1 MQRGKE
7 RRQTKT
13 ERLKERI
20 EIDPEHLV
28 RLTEAGNIT
37 EIMYSEK
44 RSRGGYIAKLDKDS
58 YMDKRTGE
66 IKEFEH
72 IENRSQDLDNVAK
85 TLKRLRDILNANITD
100 TSKCRW
106 VTLTY
111 KENMTDPQK
120 LRIDAENCIKRL
132 REKYGSFEY
141 ITAAEPQG
149 RGAWH
154 LHCVFIFPDK
164 APYMANETVAQAWKK
179 GFVTVKSLDSV
190 DNVGAYLTA
199 YLGDMELTDT
209 QGTEMSEN
217 IKGIK
222 EITYKD
228 SNGDIQTK
236 RYIKGARLSMYPPKF
251 NIYRKSKGIKEPTV
265 TVVPYQDAKQKVCSA
280 KQTFQKTVALEDTD
294 KGYQNVLQYEYYNS
308 ILDAK
313 SQEYEY
319 VFEGGK
325 NQKID
330 L

>member
-1 MQRGKE
+1 MRSGKE

-13 ERLKERI
+13 ERLKERV

-85 TLKRLRDILNANITD
+85 SLKRLRDILNANITD

-106 VTLTY
+106 ITLTY
-111 KENMTDPQK
+111 ADNMTDPQK
-120 LRIDAENCIKRL
+120 LRFDAENCIKRL
-132 REKYGSFEY
+132 RKIYGRFEY

-154 LHCVFIFPDK
+154 LHCVFIFPDR
-164 APYMANETVAQAWKK
+164 APYMANETVAHAWNK

-199 YLGDMELTDT
+199 YLGDMELDDM
-209 QGTEMSEN
+209 QGMEIQETA
-217 IKGIK
+217 KGIK

-228 SNGDIQTK
+228 SNGDTQTK
-236 RYIKGARLSMYPPKF
+236 RYIKGARLCMYPPKF

-265 TVVPYQDAKQKVCSA
+265 TVVPYRDAKQKVCCA
-280 KQTFQKTVALEDTD
+280 EQTFRKTVALDDAE
-294 KGYQNVLQYEYYNS
+294 KKYHNVLQYEYYNS

-313 SQEYEY
+313 SQEHEY
-319 VFEGGK
+319 VFEGG
-325 NQKID
+325 NQKIE
-330 L
+330 

>member
-1 MQRGKE
+1 
-7 RRQTKT
+7 
-13 ERLKERI
+13 
-20 EIDPEHLV
+20 
-28 RLTEAGNIT
+28 
-37 EIMYSEK
+37 MYSEK
-44 RSRGGYIAKLDKDS
+44 RSQGGYIAKLDKDT
-58 YMDKRTGE
+58 YTDKRTGE
-66 IKEFEH
+66 IKEFRH

-85 TLKRLRDILNANITD
+85 SLKRLRDILNANITD
-100 TSKCRW
+100 VSKCRW

-111 KENMTDPQK
+111 AENMTDPQK
-120 LRIDAENCIKRL
+120 LRYDAEHCIKRL

-199 YLGDMELTDT
+199 YLGDMELDDI
-209 QGTEMSEN
+209 QGTDIPESA
-217 IKGIK
+217 KGIK

-236 RYIKGARLSMYPPKF
+236 RYIKGARLCMYPPKF
-251 NIYRKSKGIKEPTV
+251 NIYRKSKGIKNPEV
-265 TVVPYQDAKQKVCSA
+265 NVVPYQQAKEKVCSA
-280 KQTFQKTVALEDTD
+280 KQTFQKTVALEDID
-294 KGYQNVLQYEYYNS
+294 KGYHNVLQYEYYNS

-313 SQEYEY
+313 SQEHEY

-325 NQKID
+325 NQKIEP
-330 L
+330 

>member
-1 MQRGKE
+1 MRSGKE

-13 ERLKERI
+13 ERLKERV

-85 TLKRLRDILNANITD
+85 SLKRLRDLLNANITD
-100 TSKCRW
+100 VSKCRW

-111 KENMTDPQK
+111 ADNMTDPQK
-120 LRIDAENCIKRL
+120 LRFDAENCIKRL
-132 REKYGSFEY
+132 RKIYGRFEY

-164 APYMANETVAQAWKK
+164 APYMANEMVAHAWNK
-179 GFVTVKSLDSV
+179 GFVSVKSLDSV

-199 YLGDMELTDT
+199 YLGDIELDDM
-209 QGTEMSEN
+209 QGMDILESV
-217 IKGIK
+217 KGLK

-228 SNGDIQTK
+228 SNGDIQIK

-265 TVVPYQDAKQKVCSA
+265 TVVTYQQAKEKVCFA
-280 KQTFQKTVALEDTD
+280 EQTFQKTVALEDTD
-294 KGYQNVLQYEYYNS
+294 KGYHNVLQYEYYNS
-308 ILDAK
+308 IRDAK
-313 SQEYEY
+313 SQEHEY
-319 VFEGGK
+319 VFEGG
-325 NQKID
+325 NQKIE
-330 L
+330 

>member
-1 MQRGKE
+1 
-7 RRQTKT
+7 
-13 ERLKERI
+13 
-20 EIDPEHLV
+20 
-28 RLTEAGNIT
+28 
-37 EIMYSEK
+37 MYSEK
-44 RSRGGYIAKLDKDS
+44 RSRGGYIAKIDKDS

-66 IKEFEH
+66 VKAFEH

-85 TLKRLRDILNANITD
+85 SLKRLRDLLNANITD

-111 KENMTDPQK
+111 ADNMTDPQK
-120 LRIDAENCIKRL
+120 LRFDAEHCIKRL

-154 LHCVFIFPDK
+154 LHCVFIFPDR

-199 YLGDMELTDT
+199 YLGDMELTDI
-209 QGTEMSEN
+209 QGMEMPESV
-217 IKGIK
+217 KGLK

-228 SNGDIQTK
+228 SNGDTQTK

-265 TVVPYQDAKQKVCSA
+265 TVVPYRQAKEKVCFA
-280 KQTFQKTVALEDTD
+280 EQTFQKTVALEDTD
-294 KGYQNVLQYEYYNS
+294 KGYHNVLQYEYYNS

-313 SQEYEY
+313 SQDHEY
-319 VFEGGK
+319 VFEGG
-325 NQKID
+325 NQKIE
-330 L
+330 

>member
-1 MQRGKE
+1 
-7 RRQTKT
+7 
-13 ERLKERI
+13 
-20 EIDPEHLV
+20 
-28 RLTEAGNIT
+28 
-37 EIMYSEK
+37 MYSEK
-44 RSRGGYIAKLDKDS
+44 RSRGGCIVKLDKDT
-58 YMDKRTGE
+58 YTDKRTGE

-85 TLKRLRDILNANITD
+85 SLKRLRDLLNANITD

-120 LRIDAENCIKRL
+120 LRKDFEHFNERL
-132 REKYGSFEY
+132 REKYGRYEY

-164 APYMANETVAQAWKK
+164 APYMANETVAQCWKK

-199 YLGDMELTDT
+199 YLGDIELDDM
-209 QGTEMSEN
+209 QGMDILESA
-217 IKGIK
+217 KGIK

-236 RYIKGARLSMYPPKF
+236 RYIKGARLCMYPPNF
-251 NIYRKSKGIKEPTV
+251 NIYRKSKGIKNPTV
-265 TVVPYQDAKQKVCSA
+265 TMVEYHEAKEKVCFA
-280 KQTFQKTVALEDTD
+280 EQTFSKTVALDDD
-294 KGYQNVLQYEYYNS
+294 KGYHNVLQYEYYNS
-308 ILDAK
+308 IRDAK
-313 SQEYEY
+313 SQEHEY
-319 VFEGGK
+319 VFEGG
-325 NQKID
+325 NQKIE
-330 L
+330 

>member
-1 MQRGKE
+1 
-7 RRQTKT
+7 
-13 ERLKERI
+13 
-20 EIDPEHLV
+20 
-28 RLTEAGNIT
+28 
-37 EIMYSEK
+37 MYSEK
-44 RSRGGYIAKLDKDS
+44 RSRGGCIAKLDKDT
-58 YMDKRTGE
+58 YTDKRTGE
-66 IKEFEH
+66 IKEFKH

-85 TLKRLRDILNANITD
+85 SLKRLRDLLNANITD

-111 KENMTDPQK
+111 KENMTDPKK
-120 LRIDAENCIKRL
+120 LKRDAENCIKRL
-132 REKYGSFEY
+132 RERYGSFEY

-199 YLGDMELTDT
+199 YLGDMELDDM
-209 QGTEMSEN
+209 QGMDILESA
-217 IKGIK
+217 KGIK

-265 TVVPYQDAKQKVCSA
+265 TMVEYHEAKEKVCCA
-280 KQTFQKTVALEDTD
+280 EQTFQKTVALDDD
-294 KGYQNVLQYEYYNS
+294 KGYHNVLQYEYYNS
-308 ILDAK
+308 IRDAK
-313 SQEYEY
+313 SQEHEY

-330 L
+330 P

>member
-1 MQRGKE
+1 
-7 RRQTKT
+7 
-13 ERLKERI
+13 
-20 EIDPEHLV
+20 
-28 RLTEAGNIT
+28 
-37 EIMYSEK
+37 MYSEK
-44 RSRGGYIAKLDKDS
+44 RSQGGYIAKLDKDT
-58 YMDKRTGE
+58 YTDKRTGE
-66 IKEFEH
+66 IKEFRH

-85 TLKRLRDILNANITD
+85 SLKRLRDILNANITD
-100 TSKCRW
+100 VSKCRW

-111 KENMTDPQK
+111 AENMTDPQK
-120 LRIDAENCIKRL
+120 LRYDAEHCIKRL

-199 YLGDMELTDT
+199 YLGDMELDDI
-209 QGTEMSEN
+209 QGTDIPESA
-217 IKGIK
+217 KGIK

-236 RYIKGARLSMYPPKF
+236 RYIKGARLCMYPPKF
-251 NIYRKSKGIKEPTV
+251 NIYRKSKGIKNPEV
-265 TVVPYQDAKQKVCSA
+265 NVVPYQQAKEKVCSA
-280 KQTFQKTVALEDTD
+280 KQTFQKTVALEDID
-294 KGYQNVLQYEYYNS
+294 KGYHNVLQYEYYNS

-313 SQEYEY
+313 SQEHEY

-325 NQKID
+325 AKT
-330 L
+330 

>member
-1 MQRGKE
+1 
-7 RRQTKT
+7 
-13 ERLKERI
+13 
-20 EIDPEHLV
+20 
-28 RLTEAGNIT
+28 
-37 EIMYSEK
+37 MYSEK
-44 RSRGGYIAKLDKDS
+44 RSRGGCIVKLDKDT
-58 YMDKRTGE
+58 YTDKRTGE
-66 IKEFEH
+66 IKEFKH

-85 TLKRLRDILNANITD
+85 SLKRLRDLLNANITD

-120 LRIDAENCIKRL
+120 LRIDFAHFNERL
-132 REKYGSFEY
+132 RKIYGRYEY

-164 APYMANETVAQAWKK
+164 APYMANETVAHAWNK

-199 YLGDMELTDT
+199 YLGDIDLDDMQGMEML
-209 QGTEMSEN
+209 EN
-217 IKGIK
+217 MNGIK

-265 TVVPYQDAKQKVCSA
+265 TMVEYHEAKEKVCFA
-280 KQTFQKTVALEDTD
+280 QQTFQKTVALDDD
-294 KGYQNVLQYEYYNS
+294 KGYHNVLQYEYYNS
-308 ILDAK
+308 IRDAK
-313 SQEYEY
+313 SQEHEY
-319 VFEGGK
+319 VFEGG
-325 NQKID
+325 NQKIE
-330 L
+330 

>member
-1 MQRGKE
+1 MRRGKE

-85 TLKRLRDILNANITD
+85 TLKRLRDLLNANITD

-111 KENMTDPQK
+111 KENMTEPQK

-132 REKYGSFEY
+132 REKYSSFEY

-209 QGTEMSEN
+209 QGMEMPESV
-217 IKGIK
+217 KGIK

-228 SNGDIQTK
+228 SNGETQTK
-236 RYIKGARLSMYPPKF
+236 RYIKGARLCMYPPKF

-308 ILDAK
+308 TRAEK
-313 SQEYEY
+313 SQESDN

-325 NQKID
+325 AKT
-330 L
+330 